1 MIVKWCRVPEGV
13 FSHIC
18 VAEIVVIVQVAP
30 VSFNQNNKE
39 TLLLFLL
46 PFLGH
51 RAEHWVVPTD
61 GWAVLIVLCFGV
73 ANLVELGLKL
83 ITIYC
88 WPVRIST
95 VSYRGRQHASS
106 EPDRVPLHL
115 VLDNL
120 NLYWFWLKKE
130 IYRKSY

>member
-1 MIVKWCRVPEGV
+1 MF

-30 VSFNQNNKE
+30 VSSNQNNSVLLYALCLE
-39 TLLLFLL
+39 TS
-46 PFLGH
+46 LGH

-61 GWAVLIVLCFGV
+61 GWSVLIVLCFGV
-73 ANLVELGLKL
+73 ANLVELRLKL

-120 NLYWFWLKKE
+120 NLYWFWLRKE
-130 IYRKSY
+130 IDKKSFFF